1 MKIVRNVFAAATLV
15 LFATSVAAGEGGKI
29 KGHMPEFSDFDLD
42 GDGAIVEQEFN
53 EGHAKRFSERAAEG
67 HELKNAGKCK
77 FADIDADSDGA
88 ISQEE
93 FTAHRAEHKNKG
105 HHNCEDM
112 EKCGHQHK
120 HIKKHQEQAEEK
132 VKEQAA

>member
-1 MKIVRNVFAAATLV
+1 MKIVRNVFAVAMLV
-15 LFATSVAAGEGGKI
+15 MFATGVVAGEGGKM
-29 KGHMPEFSDFDLD
+29 KGHMPDFSDFDLD

-88 ISQEE
+88 ISEEE
-93 FTAHRAEHKNKG
+93 FSAHKAGHKNKS
-105 HHNCEDM
+105 HHKCKDM
-112 EKCGHQHK
+112 EKCEHQHK
-120 HIKKHQEQAEEK
+120 HMKKHKEQTEEK
-132 VKEQAA
+132 IKEQTA